1 MEKIES
7 KCVGC
12 NKENVCKYAE
22 ANDDIR
28 ERLNDVLSQYNT
40 NIFHV
45 SMNCSFFEPTKPTFR

>member
-28 ERLNDVLSQYNT
+28 E
-40 NIFHV
+40 I
-45 SMNCSFFEPTKPTFR
+45 E